1 MWPLGGMLSKQ
12 QRQGKRGN
20 ILLAMPLARV
30 LERSEFHPAKF
41 ACFGRVGVP
50 AGAPGGMA
58 DKS

>member
-1 MWPLGGMLSKQ
+1 MLSKQ